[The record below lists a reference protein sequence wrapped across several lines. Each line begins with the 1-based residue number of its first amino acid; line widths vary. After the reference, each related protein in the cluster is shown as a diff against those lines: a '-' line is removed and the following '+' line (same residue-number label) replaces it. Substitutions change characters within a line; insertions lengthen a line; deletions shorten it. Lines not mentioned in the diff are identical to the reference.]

1 MVFVCTG
8 NICRSPMAEAV
19 TKQIAARSGLADR
32 ITIESAGIDDF
43 HVGETADP
51 RTERALRAAGYDL
64 GEHRAKQFQPDW
76 LELFDLVVALDKGQ
90 KRALKAM
97 APQNL
102 RSRVKLLM
110 RFDPDAEVRDVP
122 DPYYSD
128 EPFFTE
134 VLQQIESACEKL
146 FSQIEPALRSPSS
159 APRPSETQD
168 LERS

>member
-1 MVFVCTG
+1 
-8 NICRSPMAEAV
+8 MAEAV
-19 TKQIAARSGLADR
+19 TKHIAARAGLADR
-32 ITIESAGIDDF
+32 VTVESAGIGDF

-51 RTERALRAAGYDL
+51 RTERALRASGYDL
-64 GEHRAKQFQPDW
+64 GDHRAKQFQPDW

-97 APQNL
+97 ASQNV

-110 RFDPDAEVRDVP
+110 RFDPEADIRDVP

-134 VLQQIESACEKL
+134 VLRQIESACEKL
-146 FSQIEPALRSPSS
+146 FSQIEPALRSPNS
-159 APRPSETQD
+159 APRPPEKQH